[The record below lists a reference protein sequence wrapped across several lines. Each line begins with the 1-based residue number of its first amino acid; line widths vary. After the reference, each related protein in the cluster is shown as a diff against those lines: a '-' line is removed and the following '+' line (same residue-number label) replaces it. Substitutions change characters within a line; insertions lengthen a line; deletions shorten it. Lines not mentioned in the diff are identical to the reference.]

1 MDLRRLSYFVEACD
15 RGSLTAASLAIDVAQ
30 PALSR
35 QIRELEREMG
45 VELLHRTGR
54 GVTPTYAGR
63 ALLDGARR
71 LLAESERLR
80 EDVRA
85 LAGATGGEAVIGM
98 PPTVGRV
105 LTVPLTRA
113 IAARHPD
120 LSLRIMEGFSGTMLE
135 ALQAGRIDLAILYEN
150 PRIALVIAEPIVEEE
165 LVVVGAAC
173 DTRLAEDATPD
184 LAQIATYPLV
194 LPSAHHSL
202 RQFVVRRAQEQG
214 VRLPVQFEIDSLD
227 SMLALVAE
235 GLALTIL
242 PAVAVARDANRERLR
257 TRQIAGGLSR
267 QLLIATAARRPGGM
281 PLHRLVALVRAEM
294 VAQAGPAGWRV
305 I

>member
-54 GVTPTYAGR
+54 GVAPTYAGR
-63 ALLDGARR
+63 HLLDGARR
-71 LLAESERLR
+71 LLAESEKLR

-85 LAGATGGEAVIGM
+85 LAGATAGEAVIGM

-105 LTVPLTRA
+105 LTVPLTRML
-113 IAARHPD
+113 AARHPQ

-150 PRIALVIAEPIVEEE
+150 PRLALVIADPVAEEE
-165 LVVVGAAC
+165 LVVVGAAANPRLEPAIRWSCPASIIRC
-173 DTRLAEDATPD
+173 DLSSPGARSTRACACRCNMRSIRSARCWSWWPR
-184 LAQIATYPLV
+184 A
-194 LPSAHHSL
+194 LPSLFCPPSRWHA
-202 RQFVVRRAQEQG
+202 
-214 VRLPVQFEIDSLD
+214 
-227 SMLALVAE
+227 
-235 GLALTIL
+235 T
-242 PAVAVARDANRERLR
+242 R
-257 TRQIAGGLSR
+257 TASG
-267 QLLIATAARRPGGM
+267 
-281 PLHRLVALVRAEM
+281 
-294 VAQAGPAGWRV
+294 
-305 I
+305 

>member
-71 LLAESERLR
+71 LLGESERLR

-85 LAGATGGEAVIGM
+85 LAGATAGEAVIGM

-113 IAARHPD
+113 IAANHPQ

-135 ALQAGRIDLAILYEN
+135 ALQAGRSDLAILYEN
-150 PRIALVIAEPIVEEE
+150 PRIALVIAEPVVEEE
-165 LVVVGAAC
+165 LVVVGARDAARLPEGV
-173 DTRLAEDATPD
+173 TPSLAE
-184 LAQIATYPLV
+184 LAAHPLV
-194 LPSAHHSL
+194 LPSMHHSL
-202 RQFVVRRAQEQG
+202 RQFVVRRAQEEG
-214 VRLPVQFEIDSLD
+214 VRLAVQYEIDSLS
-227 SMLALVAE
+227 SMLELVAE
-235 GLALTIL
+235 GLALTVL
-242 PAVAVARDANRERLR
+242 PAVAVARDANRERLVTWR
-257 TRQIAGGLSR
+257 IAGGLSR

-281 PLHRLVALVRAEM
+281 PLHRLVALIRAEM
-294 VAQAGPAGWRV
+294 VAQAPAAGWRV

>member
-54 GVTPTYAGR
+54 GVAPTYAGR
-63 ALLDGARR
+63 HLLDGARR
-71 LLAESERLR
+71 LLAESEKLR

-85 LAGATGGEAVIGM
+85 LAGATAGEAVIGM

-105 LTVPLTRA
+105 LTVPLTRML
-113 IAARHPD
+113 AARHPQ

-150 PRIALVIAEPIVEEE
+150 PRLALVIADPVAEEE
-165 LVVVGAAC
+165 LVVVGAAANP
-173 DTRLAEDATPD
+173 RLEPGMTPD
-184 LAQIATYPLV
+184 FAELARHPLV
-194 LPSAHHSL
+194 MPSVHHSL
-202 RQFVVRRAQEQG
+202 RSFVARRALDAG
-214 VRLPVQFEIDSLD
+214 VRLSVQYEIDSLS
-227 SMLALVAE
+227 SMLELVAE

-242 PAVAVARDANRERLR
+242 PAIAVARDAHRERLTTWR
-257 TRQIAGGLSR
+257 LAGGLSR
-267 QLLIATAARRPGGM
+267 QLLIATATRRPGGL
-281 PLHRLVALVRAEM
+281 PLHRLVALLRDEM
-294 VAQAGPAGWRV
+294 IAQAPAAGWRV

>member
-1 MDLRRLSYFVEACD
+1 MDLRRLAYFVEACD

-71 LLAESERLR
+71 LIADSERLR

-85 LAGATGGEAVIGM
+85 LAGATAGEAVIGM

-105 LTVPLTRA
+105 LTVPLTRML
-113 IAARHPD
+113 AARHPD

-150 PRIALVIAEPIVEEE
+150 PRIGLVVAEPVVEEE
-165 LVVVGAAC
+165 LVVVGAAS
-173 DTRLAEDATPD
+173 DPRLPPGAAPD
-184 LAQIATYPLV
+184 FAAVAAHPLV
-194 LPSAHHSL
+194 LPSVHHSL
-202 RQFVVRRAQEQG
+202 RQFVARRAQEQG
-214 VRLPVQFEIDSLD
+214 VRLPVQFEIDSLS
-227 SMLALVAE
+227 SMLELVAE

-242 PAVAVARDANRERLR
+242 PAVAVARDANRERLA
-257 TRQIAGGLSR
+257 TWQLAGGLSR

-281 PLHRLVALVRAEM
+281 PLHRLVALIRAEM
-294 VAQAGPAGWRV
+294 VALAPVVGWRV
-305 I
+305 V